1 MSDPNAFTGVEL
13 DRAADG
19 RRRDAG
25 WLAAQLAHPD
35 ARAVVAGTAGVRA
48 DDGRLALLRLAELD
62 GREPILLGLGD
73 AGPVFA
79 VDEDP
84 PGEPGSRPPFVGA
97 GGRRGEPPPAASGHL
112 PLREA
117 AAALSAADAGLVA
130 YAAALLNWHR
140 RHRRCPNCGGETDL
154 GEGGFT
160 RRCRVC
166 GLEHH
171 PRVDPVVIML
181 VTGEDRV
188 LLGRQASWP
197 PRRYSALAG
206 FVGPGESLEE
216 AVAREVEEEAGV
228 AVGPPRYLSSQ
239 PWPFPASLMLGFH
252 VPWTSGEPGGTD
264 PELQDVRWFTRDEVA
279 AAAER
284 EEAWDGD
291 PEHDGELLLP
301 PRTAIARRLIE
312 AWLA

>member
-25 WLAAQLAHPD
+25 WLAAQFAHPD

-48 DDGRLALLRLAELD
+48 DDGRLTLLRLAELD

-117 AAALSAADAGLVA
+117 ASALSAADAGLVA

-228 AVGPPRYLSSQ
+228 AVGAAALPLLAAVAVPRLADARLPRARGRPASRAAPTPSCRTCAGSPATRSPPRPS
-239 PWPFPASLMLGFH
+239 ARR
-252 VPWTSGEPGGTD
+252 PG
-264 PELQDVRWFTRDEVA
+264 
-279 AAAER
+279 
-284 EEAWDGD
+284 
-291 PEHDGELLLP
+291 
-301 PRTAIARRLIE
+301 TAIPSTTASCCCRHARPSR
-312 AWLA
+312 AG